1 MTRSETLLAAIATI
15 ATIAMLAVWRAE
27 VKEGD
32 ALRTQVA
39 DCAGPR
45 PSKAAWDACLGRLAP

>member
-1 MTRSETLLAAIATI
+1 MTRSDAMLAVLATI

-27 VKEGD
+27 VAEGD
-32 ALRTQVA
+32 ALRTEVA
-39 DCAGPR
+39 HCAGPR